1 MIQYVWD
8 GRRRLAR
15 SALSCFAFFG
25 LIASLG
31 ATSEASFIVNGS
43 FESPALAGPSRVAIS
58 NLNDWTASG
67 GFLLLERGVNTFSNI
82 AASDGQQFVSFGHNS
97 NFNGRLFQSFDTM
110 IGESYSVTFD
120 VASIQGT
127 AFQTLR
133 ASAFDDS
140 DNSLIAFTDSTVNQQ
155 NVWAAGTTLVFTA
168 LSAITRLEF
177 QDTVGSGS
185 ANIALDNVVV
195 TSSATTVVPEPS
207 SFALLGIGAA
217 ALVIFNRRRRARI

>member
-1 MIQYVWD
+1 MIEYVQVA
-8 GRRRLAR
+8 RQRLAR
-15 SALSCFAFFG
+15 SVISCFAFFG

-43 FESPALAGPSRVAIS
+43 FESPALSGPSRVAIS

-67 GFLLLERGVNTFSNI
+67 GFLLLERGVNTTSSI
-82 AASDGQQFVSFGHNS
+82 AASDGQQFVSFGHS
-97 NFNGRLFQSFDTM
+97 SQFNGRLFQSFSTM

-120 VASIQGT
+120 VASIQGS
-127 AFQTLR
+127 ASQTLT
-133 ASAFDDS
+133 ASAFDDTNNSVIASTNS
-140 DNSLIAFTDSTVNQQ
+140 DVFDRGI
-155 NVWAAGTTLVFTA
+155 WIAGTTLVFTA
-168 LSAITRLEF
+168 TSAMTRLEF
-177 QDTVGSGS
+177 QDTVGSGN

-217 ALVIFNRRRRARI
+217 ALLIFNRRRRVRI